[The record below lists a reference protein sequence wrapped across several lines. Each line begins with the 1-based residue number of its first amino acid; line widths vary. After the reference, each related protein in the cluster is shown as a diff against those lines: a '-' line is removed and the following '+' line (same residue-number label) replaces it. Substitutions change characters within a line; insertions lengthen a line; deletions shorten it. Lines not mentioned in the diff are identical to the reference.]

1 MACDFN
7 FSDFSVVGDCQ
18 NNGSGSFTLNL
29 STTSEP
35 MSITWYLPNPWSPSA
50 GGGPSVETDIFNG
63 LRTYSN
69 LPAGLYVLEIN
80 DSCGGPTELTQNNRT
95 TLNIYVSSASS
106 CVSIT
111 KVTPT
116 TCGLVNGSLTAT
128 VANINGSVTYK
139 LYLENN
145 NNRVPPINTSPDVPY
160 EPDLIR
166 LEVTNSDTFVF
177 DNLPY
182 GIYYVIADDGG
193 GCTGRSENSII
204 QNSTLLNYGLY
215 PVNSSNCGTV
225 GTGVGRIFITGL
237 TGVAP
242 YTYLWSSSTPELL
255 ENNVSL
261 TGVSITGLTTGD
273 YSVTITDAQGC
284 TSTKSALIIDVPPVS
299 LGPITPTPPTCFDPN
314 GSIEITVIN
323 GTPPYRYYIPSIN
336 YIAIS
341 YEQTYTFPNLYGGI
355 YDITVTDSSLCSVN
369 TQVSL
374 AQANSFAVTSTD
386 VINSVCGDNNGSI
399 SIILNG
405 NPNSKYNYSL
415 KKSNGDSFNQP
426 QQGLSTSFSNLFPD
440 TYTLTISDTI
450 CTYSGTVVIEST
462 LSYNVT
468 TQASGTTCGGNNGS
482 VVISKTTGGTSPFI
496 YSIQGGNGS
505 PIPPSTQTPLN
516 SYPFNNLSSGY
527 YEVMVED
534 NAGCITINYFSIDES
549 EAIDFILI
557 PTSSTNGSNGEIFAN
572 IYQGIPPFTLTWSS
586 NVNGQTGTAINNLSA
601 GTYTLTVQDNDGCAI
616 TKEVIITGSF
626 VLSNLSEYNICESTI
641 SSTNNITERTLGKM
655 LLEGYLD
662 LTNGCTDCLLSSA
675 TFSAVATVAGN
686 SYSQSFYTATTL
698 NDVPANSS
706 WYNTVDTLLSDVTGI
721 GEVIVDTNNNTI
733 TVNTSCEETTDA
745 LSNQN
750 ITVQVSILYDINCV
764 SC

>member
-7 FSDFSVVGDCQ
+7 FSNFSVVGDCQ

-29 STTSEP
+29 FTTSEP
-35 MSITWYLPNPWSPSA
+35 MSITWFLPNPWSPNA
-50 GGGPSVETDIFNG
+50 GGGPSVETDILNG
-63 LRTYSN
+63 PRTYSN

-106 CVSIT
+106 CASIT
-111 KVTPT
+111 NVTPT
-116 TCGLVNGSLTAT
+116 TCGLVNGSLTAA
-128 VANINGSVTYK
+128 VANTNGSVTYK

-145 NNRVPPINTSPDVPY
+145 NNRVPPINTPPN
-160 EPDLIR
+160 EPFQPDLIR
-166 LEVTNSDTFVF
+166 SEVVNSDTFVF

-215 PVNSSNCGTV
+215 PVNSSNCGSV
-225 GTGVGRIFITGL
+225 STGVGKILITGL

-242 YTYLWSSSTPELL
+242 YTYLWSSSIPTLL
-255 ENNVSL
+255 ENNVSI
-261 TGVSITGLTTGD
+261 TGSSITGLTAGD
-273 YSVTITDAQGC
+273 YSVTVTDAQGC
-284 TSTKSALIIDVPPVS
+284 VSTQSALIIDVPPVS

-314 GSIEITVIN
+314 GAIQITVIN

-341 YEQTYTFPNLYGGI
+341 YEQTYTFPNLYGGL
-355 YDITVTDSSLCSVN
+355 YNITVTDSSLCSVN

-374 AQANSFAVTSTD
+374 AQPNSFAVATTD
-386 VINSVCGDNNGSI
+386 IISSVCGNSNGSI
-399 SIILNG
+399 SITLNG
-405 NPNSKYNYSL
+405 NPNSSYDYSL
-415 KKSNGDSFNQP
+415 KKSNGDALNRP
-426 QQGLSTSFSNLFPD
+426 QQGLYTSFTNLFPD
-440 TYTLTISDTI
+440 TYTLTITDSI
-450 CTYSGTVVIEST
+450 CTYSGTVVVEST
-462 LSYNVT
+462 FSYNVT
-468 TQASGTTCGGNNGS
+468 TQASGTTCGGNNGR
-482 VVISKTTGGTSPFI
+482 VEIFKTTGGTSPFI
-496 YSIQGGNGS
+496 YSIQGSNGPPVS
-505 PIPPSTQTPLN
+505 PSVQTPLS
-516 SYPFNNLSSGY
+516 SYTFNDLWSGY
-527 YEVMVED
+527 YQVRVTD
-534 NAGCITINYFSIDES
+534 NNGCISTSNFSIDDS
-549 EAIDFILI
+549 EQINFMLI

-586 NVNGQTGTAINNLSA
+586 NVNGQTGTSINNLSA
-601 GTYTLTVQDNDGCAI
+601 GTYTLTVQDTDGCAI
-616 TKEVIITGSF
+616 TKSVTLTGVF

-641 SSTNNITERTLGKM
+641 SSGNITERTLGKM
-655 LLEGYLD
+655 LLEGYLY
-662 LTNGCTDCLLSSA
+662 LTSGCVDCLLSSA
-675 TFSAVATVAGN
+675 TFSAVATVAG
-686 SYSQSFYTATTL
+686 SAFTQSFYTATTL

-706 WYNTVDTLLSDVTGI
+706 WYNTVDTLLSDVSGI
-721 GEVIVDTNNNTI
+721 GEVIVDTENNTI

-750 ITVQVSILYDINCV
+750 VTVQVSILYDINCV

>member
-1 MACDFN
+1 MACNFN

-35 MSITWYLPNPWSPSA
+35 MSITWYLPNPWSPNE

-63 LRTYSN
+63 PRTYSN

-111 KVTPT
+111 NVTPT
-116 TCGLVNGSLTAT
+116 TCGLVNGSLTAA
-128 VANINGSVTYK
+128 VANTNGTVTYK

-145 NNRVPPINTSPDVPY
+145 NNRVPPINTPPNEPY
-160 EPDLIR
+160 QPDLIR
-166 LEVTNSDTFVF
+166 IESTNSDTFVF
-177 DNLPY
+177 NNLPY
-182 GIYYVIADDGG
+182 GIYYIIADDGG

-215 PVNSSNCGTV
+215 PVNSSNCGSV
-225 GTGVGRIFITGL
+225 STGVGKILITGL

-242 YTYLWSSSTPELL
+242 YTYLWSSPTPTLL
-255 ENNVSL
+255 VNNVSL
-261 TGVSITGLTTGD
+261 TGSSITGLTAGE

-284 TSTKSALIIDVPPVS
+284 VSTKSALITDVAPVS
-299 LGPITPTPPTCFDPN
+299 LGPITPTPPTCFAPN
-314 GSIEITVIN
+314 GAIQITVIN

-374 AQANSFAVTSTD
+374 AQPNSFAVATTN
-386 VINSVCGDNNGSI
+386 VISSVCGNSNGSI
-399 SIILNG
+399 SITLNG
-405 NPNSKYNYSL
+405 NPNSSYDYSL
-415 KKSNGDSFNQP
+415 KKSNGDSDNRP
-426 QQGLSTSFSNLFPD
+426 QQGLYTSFTNLFPD
-440 TYTLTISDTI
+440 TYTLTITDSI
-450 CTYSGTVVIEST
+450 CTYSGTVVVQST

-468 TQASGTTCGGNNGS
+468 TQASGTTCGGNNGI
-482 VVISKTTGGTSPFI
+482 VQIFKTTGGTSPFI
-496 YSIQGGNGS
+496 YSIQGGNNI
-505 PIPPSTQTPLN
+505 PITPSGQIPLS
-516 SYPFNNLSSGY
+516 SYTFNDLSSGY
-527 YEVMVED
+527 YQATVTD
-534 NAGCITINYFSIDES
+534 SNGCISTSNFYIDES
-549 EAIDFILI
+549 EQINFMLI

-572 IYQGIPPFTLTWSS
+572 IFQGIPPFTLTWSS
-586 NVNGQTGTAINNLSA
+586 NVNGQTGTAIDNLSA
-601 GTYTLTVQDNDGCAI
+601 GTYTLTVQDTDGCTI
-616 TKEVIITGSF
+616 TKSVILTGSF
-626 VLSNLSEYNICESTI
+626 ILSNLSEYNICESTI
-641 SSTNNITERTLGKM
+641 SSGGITERTLGKM

-662 LTNGCTDCLLSSA
+662 LTDGCTDCLLSSA

-686 SYSQSFYTATTL
+686 SYSQSFYTATTI
-698 NDVPANSS
+698 NDVPSNSS
-706 WYNTVDTLLSDVTGI
+706 WYNTVDTLLSDVSGI

-750 ITVQVSILYDINCV
+750 ITVQVSILYDIKCV